1 MKKALISIL
10 LVATLL
16 VAFIVPASA
25 EAGALSA
32 NATFGEDKTT
42 FTVNLV
48 VENNPGF
55 IAVTADAEYD
65 KNVLTLKSAN
75 NGDIFE
81 SIFTPSPT
89 LEDNPYKI
97 IWMEATATEDIKT
110 NGVLASYTF
119 EIKNAAAEQTVIK
132 FYISDSVNVK
142 NEGDL
147 PISACAFTVDLKN
160 MTGKSETATQPTN
173 SSKVETIGATDNSS
187 NTESNQSES
196 NDGTT
201 ITSPSDSVEDLDGTT
216 QENGNRTTVTILT
229 IVVILVLGGVITV
242 VAIYLR
248 KKSSAKSEEK

>member
-55 IAVTADAEYD
+55 IAITADAEYD
-65 KNVLTLKSAN
+65 ENVLTLKSAN
-75 NGDIFE
+75 NGEIFE
-81 SIFTPSPT
+81 SIFTPSRT
-89 LEDNPYKI
+89 LTDNPYKI

-132 FYISDSVNVK
+132 FNISDSVNVK
-142 NEGDL
+142 NEGNI
-147 PISACAFTVDLKN
+147 PISGCSFTVDLKN
-160 MTGKSETATQPTN
+160 MTGKSETATQSTN

-187 NTESNQSES
+187 NTDSNQTES

-201 ITSPSDSVEDLDGTT
+201 ITSPSDSIEDLDGKT
-216 QENGNRTTVTILT
+216 QESNHTVVTILT

>member
-55 IAVTADAEYD
+55 IAVTADAKYD
-65 KNVLTLKSAN
+65 ENVLTLKSAN

-160 MTGKSETATQPTN
+160 MTGKSETAIQPTD
-173 SSKVETIGATDNSS
+173 SSKVETIGATDNTS
-187 NTESNQSES
+187 NTESNQTES
-196 NDGTT
+196 NDGAT
-201 ITSPSDSVEDLDGTT
+201 ITSPSDSVEDLDGKT
-216 QENGNRTTVTILT
+216 QESNHTVVTILT